1 MFCFLLLWKN
11 ISVCAILGN
20 LYSNHIS
27 AEIATQLSNSLRLN
41 RVWPSK
47 DKVKLL
53 GRWLHHDDCD
63 DGYAACIIIG
73 LQRWLCLHYHCI
85 VMMVMMVFWNYS
97 SKDCMLELRVV
108 ASLPSHVF
116 PFAAREIFVRNRNC
130 QNMIEIFTQRTRS
143 SNHCVK
149 GQNTMVITQCFKR
162 LFHQNLNSMLCAYFS

>member
-1 MFCFLLLWKN
+1 MIASWRLRRWLCRLHYHL
-11 ISVCAILGN
+11 
-20 LYSNHIS
+20 
-27 AEIATQLSNSLRLN
+27 IATMVMLLALS
-41 RVWPSK
+41 
-47 DKVKLL
+47 
-53 GRWLHHDDCD
+53 LHCD
-63 DGYAACIIIG
+63 DGYACIIIW
-73 LQRWLCLHYHCI
+73 LRRWLCLHYHCI

-97 SKDCMLELRVV
+97 SKDCMLELRVL

-149 GQNTMVITQCFKR
+149 GQSTMVITQCFKR